1 VVSRMVARG
10 ARADGFTLI
19 ELLVVLVIIGILI
32 AVAVPSYLGFRTRA
46 ADRTAQAVIREAGP
60 AASAYGM
67 DNNGTANDAD
77 SDASTSGFE
86 GMTTALLRTYD
97 AGIPLTLQVY
107 AAKTTS
113 MTHCLATTQSG
124 RTWSALG
131 PGTRS
136 FDNNGSC
143 T

>member
-1 VVSRMVARG
+1 MVSRNATMS

-32 AVAVPSYLGFRTRA
+32 AVAVPSYIGFRTRA
-46 ADRTAQAVIREAGP
+46 ADRAAQAIIHEAGP
-60 AASAYGM
+60 AASAYGI
-67 DNNGTANDAD
+67 DNDGTANDAD
-77 SDASTSGFE
+77 NDASTSGFE
-86 GMTTALLRTYD
+86 GMTTARLRKYD
-97 AGIPLTLQVY
+97 AGIPLTLVVY

-113 MTHCLATTQSG
+113 TSHCLAATESG

-131 PGTRS
+131 PGTAP
-136 FDNNGSC
+136 FNNNGTC